1 MDARGKQA
9 KRRAKADAQSRAR
22 IFPRRRA
29 QNIFFSR
36 IVHRK
41 CTEHPQL
48 FNSPSTRLKNLSL
61 AQGRA
66 AIKAKSS

>member
-22 IFPRRRA
+22 IFSRRRA
-29 QNIFFSR
+29 QIIFLSR
-36 IVHRK
+36 IVRRK

-48 FNSPSTRLKNLSL
+48 FHSVGSRL
-61 AQGRA
+61 
-66 AIKAKSS
+66 